1 VDDPTPLGERIAYYR
16 RRRGLSQVKLAGL
29 LGRSESWLSQVERGV
44 RSIDRISVLTQVATA
59 LNVPVTELSP
69 DPLLQREEAAEHSTV
84 HAIRMALSRHD
95 ALRGIFGSRELA
107 GPAGSP
113 AELEAEA
120 ERAWKLTHASR
131 YRELEELLPTLMAE
145 AEVSARRLPVASRKA
160 VFRSLAVTYQ
170 ATAAVMAKL
179 REVDAGCVAGERSIA
194 AAEQADAPL
203 LAAAGA
209 FRIAHAFLSGNRTEE
224 ALETARSAAA
234 ALEPSVVDG
243 PPPEMVAI
251 WGALNLAGAVAATRA
266 AHEDTAREFMGNA
279 EDAAR
284 RLGADR
290 NDFHTEFGP
299 TNVALHAVSI
309 AVELGDAGE
318 AIRRAATI
326 DASKLSTERRA
337 RFLIDVARAYAQRRK
352 VFETVRTVEEAE
364 ALAPEQ
370 VRSHP
375 FVREMVRDLLRGE
388 RRRVQPELRALAQRV
403 GVLSVPHS

>member
-29 LGRSESWLSQVERGV
+29 LGRSESWLSQVERGA

-95 ALRGIFGSRELA
+95 ALRGIFGGRKHA

-120 ERAWKLTHASR
+120 ERAWELTHASH
-131 YRELEELLPTLMAE
+131 YKELEEFLPTLIAE
-145 AEVSARRLPVASRKA
+145 AEVSARRLPLASRKA
-160 VFRSLAVTYQ
+160 AFRSLAVTYQ

-179 REVDAGCVAGERSIA
+179 REVDAGWVAGERSIA

-234 ALEPSVVDG
+234 VLEPSVVDG
-243 PPPEMVAI
+243 PPEMVAI

-266 AHEDTAREFMGNA
+266 AHEDTARECMHNA

-326 DASKLSTERRA
+326 DVSKLSTERRA

-352 VFETVRTVEEAE
+352 VIETVGTVEEAE

-375 FVREMVRDLLRGE
+375 LVREMVRDLLRGE

-403 GVLSVPHS
+403 GVLAIPHS

>member
-29 LGRSESWLSQVERGV
+29 LGRSESWLSQVERGA

-95 ALRGIFGSRELA
+95 ALRGIFGSREHA

-120 ERAWKLTHASR
+120 ERAWELTHASL
-131 YRELEELLPTLMAE
+131 YKELEEFLPTLIAE

-160 VFRSLAVTYQ
+160 AFRSLAVTYQ

-179 REVDAGCVAGERSIA
+179 REVDAGWVAGERSIA

-243 PPPEMVAI
+243 PPEMVAI

-266 AHEDTAREFMGNA
+266 AQEDTARVCMHNA

-326 DASKLSTERRA
+326 DVSKLSTERRA

-352 VFETVRTVEEAE
+352 VIETVGTVEEAE

-375 FVREMVRDLLRGE
+375 LVREMVRDLLRGE

-403 GVLSVPHS
+403 GVLAIPHS

>member
-44 RSIDRISVLTQVATA
+44 RSIDRISVLTQVAA
-59 LNVPVTELSP
+59 VLNVPVTELSP
-69 DPLLQREEAAEHSTV
+69 DPLLQREEATEHSTV
-84 HAIRMALSRHD
+84 HTIRMALSRHD
-95 ALRGIFGSRELA
+95 ALPGILGSREVA
-107 GPAGSP
+107 GRAASL

-120 ERAWKLTHASR
+120 ERAWELTHDSR
-131 YRELEELLPTLMAE
+131 YKELESFLPALITAAE
-145 AEVSARRLPVASRKA
+145 GFARRLPAARRKA
-160 VFRSLAVTYQ
+160 AFRSLAVTYQ
-170 ATAAVMAKL
+170 ATAALMAKL
-179 REVDAGCVAGERSIA
+179 REVDAGWVAGERSIA

-203 LAAAGA
+203 LATAGA

-234 ALEPSVVDG
+234 VLEPAVADG
-243 PPPEMVAI
+243 PAELVAM

-266 AHEDTAREFMGNA
+266 AQEDTARECMRNA

-284 RLGADR
+284 RLRTDR

-318 AIRRAATI
+318 AIRRAATV

-352 VFETVRTVEEAE
+352 VTETVQTVEEAE

-375 FVREMVRDLLRGE
+375 FVREIVRDLLRGE
-388 RRRVQPELRALAQRV
+388 RRRVRPELRALAQRV
-403 GVLSVPHS
+403 GVLPIPHI